1 MVLPNTKRT
10 LTRRDWVAEHARLT
24 AADQESGLAA
34 EDLERLA
41 VAAHLL
47 GEDERVVTL
56 RDRAYQEYLARGM
69 PAEAARCVFW
79 VGFHLANAG
88 HGGRASGWL
97 ARLKRIVEEAD
108 PAGPMSA
115 LLLMPQAVQLMQEGD
130 AQQAAPLFEQAC
142 ATARSA
148 ADDDMYTLACLGLGR
163 CLVMLGRPADGV
175 ALIDEAMVNVVSG
188 RVAPQVSGMA
198 YCAMIS
204 MCMQRFDVE
213 RAGEWTIALS
223 EWCDAQ
229 AGLVP
234 YRGICRLHR
243 AEILQLHGSWGAAAG
258 EAEQLT
264 GPPPQPGE
272 VGGAAHYRLA
282 ELYRLRG
289 RFDLAER
296 SFGAAAACGHE
307 VQPGLALLRLAQG
320 KAAAG
325 IAGLDRALAEAAED
339 ADRPRLLA
347 ARTELALSAADLD
360 AARLASTELAGLAE
374 QTPMPY
380 VVALAAHAGG
390 IVLLADGDP
399 QGALRQFRRAWS
411 AWQRVDAPY
420 EAALAR
426 MQVGAA
432 CRALGDEDAAQMEL
446 DAAHTVLQQL
456 GAPVDPAGPT
466 VDSGDGALS
475 GREREVL
482 TLVVRGESNRQIAAA
497 LFLSEKTVARHVSNI
512 FGKIGVNS
520 RAAATS
526 YAYQH
531 GLV

>member
-1 MVLPNTKRT
+1 
-10 LTRRDWVAEHARLT
+10 
-24 AADQESGLAA
+24 
-34 EDLERLA
+34 
-41 VAAHLL
+41 
-47 GEDERVVTL
+47 
-56 RDRAYQEYLARGM
+56 
-69 PAEAARCVFW
+69 
-79 VGFHLANAG
+79 
-88 HGGRASGWL
+88 
-97 ARLKRIVEEAD
+97 
-108 PAGPMSA
+108 MSA
-115 LLLMPQAVQLMQEGD
+115 LLLLPQAVPLMYAGD

-142 ATARSA
+142 AIARSA
-148 ADDDMYTLACLGLGR
+148 ADDDLYTLACLGLGR
-163 CLVMLGRPADGV
+163 CLVMLGRPAEGV
-175 ALIDEAMVNVVSG
+175 ALIDEALVNVTSG

-204 MCMQRFDVE
+204 MCMQRFDIE

-223 EWCDAQ
+223 DWCEAQ

-243 AEILQLHGSWGAAAG
+243 AEILQLRGSWDAAAG

-264 GPPPQPGE
+264 GPPPPPGS

-289 RFDLAER
+289 RLDLAER
-296 SFGAAAACGHE
+296 SYAAAAAGGQE

-320 KAAAG
+320 RPAAG
-325 IAGLDRALAEAAED
+325 IAGLDRALAEAAPD

-347 ARTELALSAADLD
+347 ARAELAIDAKDLD
-360 AARLASTELAGLAE
+360 GARLASSELTELAE

-380 VVALAAHAGG
+380 VVALAAHAAGL
-390 IVLLADGDP
+390 IRLADGDP
-399 QGALRQFRRAWS
+399 QAALRQFRRSWS

-446 DAAHTVLQQL
+446 DAARTVLQQL
-456 GAPVDPAGPT
+456 GAPVDRAGST
-466 VDSGDGALS
+466 GADSDGALS
-475 GREREVL
+475 AREREVL
-482 TLVVRGESNRQIAAA
+482 ALVVRGESNRQIAAA

>member
-1 MVLPNTKRT
+1 MVLPNTKPS

-56 RDRAYQEYLARGM
+56 RDRAYQEYLARDM

-97 ARLKRIVEEAD
+97 ARLKRIVEESD
-108 PAGPMSA
+108 PTGPMSA

-142 ATARSA
+142 AIARSA

-243 AEILQLHGSWGAAAG
+243 AEILQLARVLGRGRRR
-258 EAEQLT
+258 
-264 GPPPQPGE
+264 
-272 VGGAAHYRLA
+272 GGAADRSAATTGRGRRRRALPA
-282 ELYRLRG
+282 RRALPVARPVRPGRALVRGRGRLR
-289 RFDLAER
+289 
-296 SFGAAAACGHE
+296 S
-307 VQPGLALLRLAQG
+307 
-320 KAAAG
+320 
-325 IAGLDRALAEAAED
+325 
-339 ADRPRLLA
+339 
-347 ARTELALSAADLD
+347 
-360 AARLASTELAGLAE
+360 
-374 QTPMPY
+374 
-380 VVALAAHAGG
+380 
-390 IVLLADGDP
+390 
-399 QGALRQFRRAWS
+399 
-411 AWQRVDAPY
+411 
-420 EAALAR
+420 
-426 MQVGAA
+426 
-432 CRALGDEDAAQMEL
+432 
-446 DAAHTVLQQL
+446 
-456 GAPVDPAGPT
+456 
-466 VDSGDGALS
+466 
-475 GREREVL
+475 
-482 TLVVRGESNRQIAAA
+482 
-497 LFLSEKTVARHVSNI
+497 
-512 FGKIGVNS
+512 
-520 RAAATS
+520 
-526 YAYQH
+526 
-531 GLV
+531 

>member
-1 MVLPNTKRT
+1 M
-10 LTRRDWVAEHARLT
+10 
-24 AADQESGLAA
+24 
-34 EDLERLA
+34 
-41 VAAHLL
+41 
-47 GEDERVVTL
+47 
-56 RDRAYQEYLARGM
+56 
-69 PAEAARCVFW
+69 
-79 VGFHLANAG
+79 
-88 HGGRASGWL
+88 
-97 ARLKRIVEEAD
+97 
-108 PAGPMSA
+108 
-115 LLLMPQAVQLMQEGD
+115 
-130 AQQAAPLFEQAC
+130 
-142 ATARSA
+142 
-148 ADDDMYTLACLGLGR
+148 
-163 CLVMLGRPADGV
+163 
-175 ALIDEAMVNVVSG
+175 
-188 RVAPQVSGMA
+188 
-198 YCAMIS
+198 
-204 MCMQRFDVE
+204 
-213 RAGEWTIALS
+213 
-223 EWCDAQ
+223 
-229 AGLVP
+229 
-234 YRGICRLHR
+234 
-243 AEILQLHGSWGAAAG
+243 
-258 EAEQLT
+258 
-264 GPPPQPGE
+264 
-272 VGGAAHYRLA
+272 
-282 ELYRLRG
+282 
-289 RFDLAER
+289 
-296 SFGAAAACGHE
+296 
-307 VQPGLALLRLAQG
+307 QPGLALLRLAQG

-390 IVLLADGDP
+390 LVLLADGDP
-399 QGALRQFRRAWS
+399 QAALRQFRRAWS

-446 DAAHTVLQQL
+446 DAARTVLQQL

-482 TLVVRGESNRQIAAA
+482 ALVVRGESNRQIAAA